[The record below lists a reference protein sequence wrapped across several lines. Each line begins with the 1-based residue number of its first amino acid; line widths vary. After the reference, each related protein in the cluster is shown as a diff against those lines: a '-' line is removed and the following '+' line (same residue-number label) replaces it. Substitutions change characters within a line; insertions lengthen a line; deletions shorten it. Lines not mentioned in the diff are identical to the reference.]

1 MTELLER
8 AQAPK
13 AIPVTAPRDRVR
25 IALVLGALGVVF
37 GDIGTSP
44 IYTLQTVFNPDDPH
58 PVPVTTDNVYGVVS
72 LIFWSLMIVVTLTY
86 VSLAM
91 RVDNH
96 GEGGIMALITLLR
109 SWAAKNKA
117 ASTGLLAA
125 LGVFGASL
133 FLGDGVITPAISVLS
148 AIEGLKVVDPAF
160 DSLIIPIAVVVL
172 VALFISQK
180 FGTHVVGRAF
190 GPIILVWF
198 TALAVAGIG
207 GITTEPTILAALSP
221 TYAFAFLVGNF
232 QYAFF
237 ALAAIVLCFT
247 GAEALYADM
256 GHFGRKP
263 ISRGW
268 MFVVLPAV
276 TLNYFGQG
284 AVVLHD
290 RAALASPFFILVPE
304 WARIPMIL
312 LATLATVIASQ
323 AVISGAFSVATQAAE
338 LGYLPRLRIL
348 HTSRDTYGQV
358 YVPWVNWILLG
369 AVLILVFT
377 FQSSTALAY
386 AYGMTAIGT
395 ITITTILFFYV
406 ASRSWRTPKWILW
419 GGAALILAFEVLIL
433 SANLTKILHGAWLP
447 LAIALTSFLIMTT
460 WQKGRRVVTDKRT
473 KIEGSLEGF
482 IAEIHS
488 HPERIAVVPG
498 TAIFLNRGKT
508 TVPLA
513 LRDNIRHNHVRHAS
527 IVIVSVEIATVP
539 RVPSKKRIVIDDLG
553 DPADGI
559 THVTI
564 NFGYA
569 EVTDVPRA
577 LSLVS
582 PKAACGRLD
591 LDEAVFYLSK
601 IELRAGRKPR
611 MAPWRKKLFLATA
624 RITVDAAEHFNL
636 PLNRT
641 VVLGEVVEI

>member
-1 MTELLER
+1 MLER
-8 AQAPK
+8 TETATTHATAGPK
-13 AIPVTAPRDRVR
+13 DRVR

-44 IYTLQTVFNPDDPH
+44 IYTLQTLFNPDDPH
-58 PVPVTTDNVYGVVS
+58 PVPLTPDNVYGVVS

-96 GEGGIMALITLLR
+96 GEGGIMALITLVR
-109 SWAAKNKA
+109 SWAVTHKA
-117 ASTGLLAA
+117 RSMAILAA
-125 LGVFGASL
+125 LGIFGASL

-148 AIEGLKVVDPAF
+148 AVEGLNVVNPAF
-160 DSLIIPIAVVVL
+160 ESWVIPIAAAVL
-172 VALFISQK
+172 IVLFVAQK

-190 GPIILVWF
+190 GPIILLWF
-198 TALAVAGIG
+198 AAIAACGIG
-207 GITTEPTILAALSP
+207 GIALEPTILAALSP
-221 TYAFAFLVGNF
+221 TYAFTFLVGHF
-232 QYAFF
+232 EFAFF

-263 ISRGW
+263 ISRAW
-268 MFVVLPAV
+268 MLVVLPAV

-284 AVVLHD
+284 ALVLHD
-290 RAALASPFFILVPE
+290 EAAVSSPFFLLIPE
-304 WARIPMIL
+304 WALIPMIL

-323 AVISGAFSVATQAAE
+323 AVISGAFSVASQAAE

-348 HTSRDTYGQV
+348 HTSHDTYGQV
-358 YVPWVNWILLG
+358 YVPWVNWILAG
-369 AVLILVFT
+369 AVLVLVFT

-406 ASRSWRTPKWILW
+406 AARTWRAPRWLLW
-419 GGAALILAFEVLIL
+419 SGAILILAFEVTIL
-433 SANLTKILHGAWLP
+433 AANLTKILHGAWLP
-447 LAIALTSFLIMTT
+447 LAIALTSFVVMTT
-460 WQKGRRVVTDKRT
+460 WQKGRQVVTDKRT
-473 KIEGSLEGF
+473 RIEGSLADF
-482 IAEIHS
+482 IADIHAR
-488 HPERIAVVPG
+488 PEAIATVPG

-513 LRDNIRHNHVRHAS
+513 LRDNIRHNHVRHES
-527 IVIVSVEIATVP
+527 IVIVSVDIAVVP
-539 RVPSKKRIVIDDLG
+539 RVPSTHRIVVDDLG
-553 DPADGI
+553 DPSDGI

-582 PKAACGRLD
+582 PKAACGRLN

-611 MAPWRKKLFLATA
+611 MASWRKKLFLATS

-641 VVLGEVVEI
+641 VVLGEVVEV